1 MCGQIGRQKP
11 VVAAIRMG
19 VRIGSFVLLSALCIS
34 GAAAKDAPADADAVL
49 RRLNQEAGGH
59 WTKSQEASNPGS
71 LHSDGKSRP
80 LFDPKSATLDV
91 VTQAA
96 LDFLTAYADLWQL
109 KDPAKELKRRSAQP
123 DWQVEFRQWNGG
135 VRVFDAGIDVFFTR
149 DGVPDWI
156 RSHYIPGLETFNK
169 SAKLSGAQAIEAARK
184 HLATSAHVSL
194 EAVRVSEKPM
204 LGISASQRDEP
215 SRPPRL
221 LYRLRLMTNTLA
233 EDCEIDARTGEV
245 VSENYLRPQTAHPI
259 R

>member
-1 MCGQIGRQKP
+1 
-11 VVAAIRMG
+11 VAAIRIRA
-19 VRIGSFVLLSALCIS
+19 RIGSFVLLSALCIG
-34 GAAAKDAPADADAVL
+34 GAAAKNPPADAEAVL

-59 WTKSQEASNPGS
+59 WTKSQEANNPGS
-71 LHSDGKSRP
+71 LRSDGKSRP
-80 LFDPKSATLDV
+80 LFDPKTASLDV

-96 LDFLTAYADLWQL
+96 LDFLTTYADLWQL

-123 DWQVEFRQWNGG
+123 GWQVEFRQWNGG

-149 DGVPDWI
+149 DGVPEWI
-156 RSHYIPGLETFNK
+156 RSRYIPGLETFDK
-169 SAKLSGAQAIEAARK
+169 SAKLSSAQASEAARR
-184 HLATSAHVSL
+184 HLAASAHVPF
-194 EAVRVSEKPM
+194 EGIHVSEKPM

-221 LYRLRLMTNTLA
+221 LYRLRLMTNTLI

-245 VSENYLRPQTAHPI
+245 VSENYLRPETGHSI